1 MPQNYFQMIRIRSL
15 EIVALLSVA
24 LLCGCSQGAR
34 SLKLD
39 KDLAKKSL
47 EQALTAWRDG
57 KTPKDLQS
65 GTPPI
70 ICTDFQWANGK
81 KLTKFKISDT
91 ESSDGTNLHLSAEL
105 AVAGDAGEEINTV
118 DYIVGTS
125 PVITISR
132 P

>member
-1 MPQNYFQMIRIRSL
+1 M
-15 EIVALLSVA
+15 
-24 LLCGCSQGAR
+24 
-34 SLKLD
+34 KLD

-57 KTPKDLQS
+57 KTPKDLQN
-65 GTPPI
+65 GTPSI

-81 KLTKFKISDT
+81 KLSKFKLTDT

-105 AVAGDAGEEINTV
+105 AVVGDGGEEINTV

-125 PVITISR
+125 PVITITR